1 MGLKNREEKIEER
14 KERREKRGSRKR
26 QFECSRELLP
36 FAICLLL
43 LITSCGKKMS
53 TFNDSQ
59 VFRYNEHSNI
69 TSLDPAF
76 AKDQRNIWAVNQ
88 LYNGL
93 VELDDSLQVQPSI
106 AKNWTIS
113 EDGKTYQFHLRN
125 DVLFHK
131 HELFGK
137 DSTRNVIA
145 KDFEYSFNRLLDKN
159 VASPGGWV
167 LQNVANFK
175 AESDSVF
182 TINLKQPFPPF
193 LGLLAMKYC
202 SVVPKE
208 AVDYFGNEFR
218 ANPIG
223 TGPFYFK
230 LWVENTKLV
239 LRKNPLFF
247 EEDEKGNQLPYLEAV
262 AITFLPDKQSEFLQ
276 FIQGNIDFMK
286 SLDASY
292 KDDILNTDG
301 TLKEK
306 YVSKINMKTGAYL
319 NTEYLGIYLDGE
331 EEHPTKSKLIR
342 QAINFGFDREKMIK
356 FLRNGIGSPATSG
369 FIPKGLP
376 SFNNQQGYSYN
387 PEEAKKLVA
396 QYKEETGDE
405 NPQIAITTNSNY
417 LDLCEFI
424 QRELQKIGI
433 VTKVDV
439 IPPSTLR
446 QGKANGKLPIF
457 RASWIA
463 DYPDAENYVSL
474 FYSKNFTPNGPN
486 YTHFKNDFFDRLYEQ
501 SIKEVNVKKRYTLY
515 QKMDSIIIAEAPIVP
530 LYYDEVI
537 RFTQKNV
544 TGLGINPI
552 DLLNLKRVQKN

>member
-1 MGLKNREEKIEER
+1 MT
-14 KERREKRGSRKR
+14 
-26 QFECSRELLP
+26 LL
-36 FAICLLL
+36 FLF
-43 LITSCGKKMS
+43 SCAKKKS
-53 TFNDSQ
+53 IYTDNQ
-59 VFRYNEHSNI
+59 VFRYNEHSNV

-93 VELDDSLQVQPSI
+93 VQLDDSLQVEPSI
-106 AKNWTIS
+106 AKSWTIS
-113 EDGKTYQFHLRN
+113 EDGKRYQFTLRN
-125 DVLFHK
+125 DVQFHK
-131 HELFGK
+131 HILFGK
-137 DSTRNVIA
+137 DSTRNVVA

-167 LQNVANFK
+167 LQNVENFK
-175 AESDSVF
+175 AENDSIF

-202 SVVPKE
+202 SVVSKE
-208 AVDYFGNEFR
+208 AVEFFGNEFR

-223 TGPFYFK
+223 TGPFQFK

-239 LRKNPLFF
+239 LRKNPLYF
-247 EEDEKGNQLPYLEAV
+247 EQDENGNSLPYLEAV
-262 AITFLPDKQSEFLQ
+262 AVTFLPDKQSEFLQ

-306 YVSKINMKTGAYL
+306 YADKIRMQTGAYL

-331 EEHPTKSKLIR
+331 ETFATKSKLIR
-342 QAINFGFDREKMIK
+342 QAINYGFDREKMIT
-356 FLRNGIGSPATSG
+356 FLRNGIGTPATSG

-376 SFNNQQGYSYN
+376 SFNNQQGYSYQ
-387 PEEAKKLVA
+387 PEKAKALVL
-396 QYKEETGDE
+396 QYKEETGNN
-405 NPQIAITTNSNY
+405 NPQITITTNSNY

-424 QRELQKIGI
+424 QRELQKIGLE
-433 VTKVDV
+433 TKVDV

-446 QGKANGKLPIF
+446 QGKASGKLPVF

-486 YTHFKNDFFDRLYEQ
+486 YTHFKNELFDNLYEQ
-501 SIKEVNVKKRYTLY
+501 SIKEVNELKRRKLY
-515 QKMDSIIIAEAPIVP
+515 QQMDSIIIDEAPVVP

-544 TGLGINPI
+544 KGLGINPI
-552 DLLNLKRVQKN
+552 DLLDLKRVKKD